1 MIIEFFGLPGSG
13 KTVNMK
19 ALLDHFGSDARQVLP
34 ERGVLKNGG
43 LRLVF
48 SAEFLTFL
56 RLIVGLWLR
65 KKRKVRYDLRTLYHF
80 SLLYLA
86 CMKRRGD
93 ESVRYYLLDH
103 GLVQSVSSLVWDEP
117 GLYAKSSAVLRHFE
131 RYFAGSLRFVFT
143 DYADSGELVR
153 RIKTRAYDVRL
164 KHFADEE
171 AISVLQAQRQFFAQ
185 AAEELKKGFCLTQI
199 DSAEPPAAN
208 TERLLRELD
217 NQG

>member
-117 GLYAKSSAVLRHFE
+117 GLYAKSGAVLRHFE
-131 RYFAGSLRFVFT
+131 RYFAGSLRVVFT
-143 DYADSGELVR
+143 DYADIR
-153 RIKTRAYDVRL
+153 RQRRAGAAHQNAGLR
-164 KHFADEE
+164 
-171 AISVLQAQRQFFAQ
+171 R
-185 AAEELKKGFCLTQI
+185 AAEAFCRRGSDQRA
-199 DSAEPPAAN
+199 SGAAAVFC
-208 TERLLRELD
+208 TGGRGTEERLLPDADRFRRAAGGEHRTAPA
-217 NQG
+217 